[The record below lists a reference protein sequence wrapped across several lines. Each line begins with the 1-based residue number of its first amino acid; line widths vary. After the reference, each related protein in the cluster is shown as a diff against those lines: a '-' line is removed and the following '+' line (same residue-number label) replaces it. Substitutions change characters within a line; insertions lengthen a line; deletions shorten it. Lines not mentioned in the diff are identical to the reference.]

1 MSLGAADTS
10 VRATKNERHWVW
22 LPAFDTPAGRPTQI
36 PLVPVGLFV
45 QFEVQGDG
53 IDAGFAEEAEFAALG
68 DAGDELFHLG
78 GRDAAGFG
86 YAGDLGFGVGD
97 GDFRVEAAAGGGEG
111 VGGMA
116 PV

>member
-1 MSLGAADTS
+1 MNEPGESMQVLAATCWQVGWWCGDT
-10 VRATKNERHWVW
+10 TLNW
-22 LPAFDTPAGRPTQI
+22 LTFSQRLIQLQI
-36 PLVPVGLFV
+36 
-45 QFEVQGDG
+45 QHYG

-68 DAGDELFHLG
+68 GAGDELFHLG

-97 GDFRVEAAAGGGEG
+97 GDFGIGEG

>member
-1 MSLGAADTS
+1 LG
-10 VRATKNERHWVW
+10 
-22 LPAFDTPAGRPTQI
+22 G
-36 PLVPVGLFV
+36 
-45 QFEVQGDG
+45 
-53 IDAGFAEEAEFAALG
+53 
-68 DAGDELFHLG
+68 AGDELFHLG

-97 GDFRVEAAAGGGEG
+97 GDFGIGEG